1 MAAGK
6 MKRMAC
12 YSSTRLEEEEVD
24 IPEVPE
30 AGYLVKVNRLV
41 QDMLVVKAFKLLLS
55 AYN

>member
-24 IPEVPE
+24 IPKVPE
-30 AGYLVKVNRLV
+30 AGYLVKVNRIV
-41 QDMLVVKAFKLLLS
+41 QDMSHVTCWLKILLN
-55 AYN
+55 Y